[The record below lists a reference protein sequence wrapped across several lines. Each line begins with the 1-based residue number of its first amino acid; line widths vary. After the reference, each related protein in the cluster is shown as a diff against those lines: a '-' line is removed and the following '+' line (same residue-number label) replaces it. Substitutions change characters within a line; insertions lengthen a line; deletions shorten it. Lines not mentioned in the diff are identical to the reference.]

1 MHVFHLWFFLE
12 QKDLKLFLGNF
23 IIIELDQD
31 LLWQIG
37 ITKIMHRQV
46 KIIITQVYYNWKEG
60 GLIKGREHILLE
72 FIFHVAG
79 ANTISR
85 FGEILKI
92 IDELNSPEVLSK
104 CSEKCKGEII
114 KLKK

>member
-1 MHVFHLWFFLE
+1 MANWDH
-12 QKDLKLFLGNF
+12 KDYAN
-23 IIIELDQD
+23 
-31 LLWQIG
+31 
-37 ITKIMHRQV
+37 RQV